1 MISNFSKLR
10 ELKLESIFLNGRYPF
25 LFNSFPLLQIL
36 SIHDCK
42 YLKLDLEMLAGF
54 PALKELTCRNN
65 HFLKGNISSLRALKD
80 TLEKVTISMCS
91 NVEGNFMDL
100 ADFPHLKVLDFYR
113 TAVTG
118 DIRDIGANDFY
129 SLEYINLPK
138 GVYGGVGY
146 EFHRISDGPDVM
158 RAMYLLKKQRPA
170 LTLTKGYWYGKL
182 SEDSPDWYQS
192 MSMKYSPPFTIR
204 LVEAGSRIGYRWKAD
219 FGSSCEVN
227 WFDPEPDRESIDY
240 EEYIMELKYIG
251 IVDFYKG
258 FYQPPTEE

>member
-1 MISNFSKLR
+1 
-10 ELKLESIFLNGRYPF
+10 
-25 LFNSFPLLQIL
+25 
-36 SIHDCK
+36 
-42 YLKLDLEMLAGF
+42 MLAGF

-65 HFLKGNISSLRALKD
+65 DFLKGNISSLRALKD
-80 TLEKVTISMCS
+80 TLERLTISVKS
-91 NVEGNFMDL
+91 TYSYFPRIEGNFMDL
-100 ADFPHLKVLDFYR
+100 AGFPHLKILDFYG

-129 SLEYINLPK
+129 SLEYLNLPK

-158 RAMYLLKKQRPA
+158 RAVYLLKKQRPA
-170 LTLTKGYWYGKL
+170 LTLTMGYWYGKL

-192 MSMKYSPPFTIR
+192 MSIKYEPPFTIR

-240 EEYIMELKYIG
+240 EEYIMVLKYIG
-251 IVDFYKG
+251 I
-258 FYQPPTEE
+258 YQPPTEEDYRRLWEQHMM